1 MVCLNGCDC
10 PAKCCRID
18 SFYPE
23 YSKGEK
29 FMMLKHSKKHL
40 LWRLCTIFFFISFV
54 AIGCSSSSSD
64 NGNGNHDSLYGT
76 YYLSLFADSTDV
88 NYNQMNKVNFD
99 GAGNLEAGAVYDS
112 ASPYDSGG
120 DTIDYTGAYDIAA
133 DGTFTFT
140 GTDIKGILSSDG
152 NMMITVDPD
161 PTDSDNEISIGAAI
175 KAATNAGNSL
185 LNGKY
190 TLCQIRYDG
199 EAMKASRITITFDG
213 AGSLT
218 GTVADDSDDG
228 PGTEDALTGTYSV
241 AANGRLDMS
250 ITGLPKTFDGSVAP
264 DGDSLVI
271 IDDDNDG
278 EVLLMVGV
286 KASTG
291 KTVSSLNGTYQVH
304 VFGGDDSGAW
314 ASLVDATFDGNGTL
328 SAVPI
333 AASDNDL
340 TAPPDRS
347 YSVEG
352 DGALTIGMTNEKG
365 MISPSG
371 DIFVVGDASNTDSE
385 VSIVI
390 GVKKS

>member
-1 MVCLNGCDC
+1 
-10 PAKCCRID
+10 
-18 SFYPE
+18 
-23 YSKGEK
+23 
-29 FMMLKHSKKHL
+29 MMLKHSKKHL

-64 NGNGNHDSLYGT
+64 NDNGGSNLDLLNGT
-76 YYLSLFADSTDV
+76 YYLSLFADTGSG
-88 NYNQMNKVNFD
+88 NWNQMNKVDFD
-99 GAGNLEAGAVYDS
+99 GAGNLDAATVYDS
-112 ASPYDSGG
+112 ADMYDSSGN
-120 DTIDYTGAYDIAA
+120 TINYSGPYDIAA
-133 DGTFTFT
+133 DRTFTFT
-140 GTDIKGILSSDG
+140 ETDIKGVLSSDG
-152 NMMITVDPD
+152 NMMTTIDTDAS
-161 PTDSDNEISIGAAI
+161 DSDKEISIGAAVAESTG
-175 KAATNAGNSL
+175 KDDTL
-185 LNGKY
+185 LIGTY
-190 TLCQIRYDG
+190 TLCQIRHDG
-199 EAMKASRITITFDG
+199 AAMKASRINVTFDG

-314 ASLVDATFDGNGTL
+314 ASLVDATFDGNGIL